1 MLGEN
6 APRDWG
12 IADRTEWVSDKP
24 LSGEAR
30 LPALEGYDVI
40 GFSESVDFAVERMK
54 TMPAH
59 NGKPAH
65 QVKRCPAGWYDNK
78 GTCAQGKSP
87 TQSTSPAQRMEQARK
102 LGKWGGKMVGDS
114 KPAPTQQTPKPEPKQ
129 TPPPSAPDNK
139 PEEDKAP
146 LVKTKK
152 FNTVI
157 PNRTPRGAR
166 EIVINEN
173 DLKNNFPN
181 PSDQEKVLKIAKA
194 LNSQMENGV
203 FKETEGTG
211 GKKDRTLLWDEANAL
226 AHRDDKEW
234 TNLIESGPPY
244 PQERVDD
251 FMDAVFT
258 KNVPREMAEYVY
270 SYLPAPAK
278 KQLDKNGS
286 PQKGKIFTGEGDT
299 PEAQASGTNFTSP
312 RGVSIVHAFLRQGG
326 RDAYTGLPLKLGD
339 SEAEHINVQQS
350 GGLDHPDNL
359 VMIRG
364 GVNQKRGSSALS
376 ALVNAAKSEYGDGGE
391 EAKQKLEDL
400 RKSRQEGSQ
409 SRAGAKE
416 QINAIPEEELLA
428 KSWDEVRQL
437 DELTD
442 GTNKG
447 TQYALRR
454 IDFYNLGD
462 RLRGGKVVMPS
473 TIAFPL
479 GKAFFDGDPQVKN
492 QTKNN
497 FNLIRSTFKKW
508 LNDGSGSPE
517 EYIKTVKSALEQA
530 NASPKDTRRAFLD
543 KFFIDVA
550 KTHNDWL
557 VRTHGYEP
565 TTPQK
570 LKEYY
575 ESL

>member
-1 MLGEN
+1 MDIQK
-6 APRDWG
+6 PDDWG
-12 IADRTEWVSDKP
+12 VSPKDNWVSFEELKDNGAP
-24 LSGEAR
+24 V
-30 LPALEGYDVI
+30 LEGRDVV
-40 GFSESVDFAVERMK
+40 GFSESVDFAVGQMK

-65 QVKRCPAGWYDNK
+65 RVKRCPPGWYDNK
-78 GTCAQGKSP
+78 GTCAQGKAP
-87 TQSTSPAQRMEQARK
+87 TQPTSPAQRMEQARK
-102 LGKWGGKMVGDS
+102 EGKWGGRMVGEKRTS
-114 KPAPTQQTPKPEPKQ
+114 SPEPQPKPKE
-129 TPPPSAPDNK
+129 TTSPPLENK

-146 LVKTKK
+146 LIKTKK

-157 PNRTPRGAR
+157 PKRTPRGAR

-258 KNVPREMAEYVY
+258 KNVSREMAEYVY

-278 KQLDKNGS
+278 KQLDKNGT

-299 PEAQASGTNFTSP
+299 PEAQASGANFTSP

-364 GVNQKRGSSALS
+364 GVNQKRGSSPLS
-376 ALVNAAKSEYGDGGE
+376 ALVNAAKSEYGDGSE
-391 EAKQKLEDL
+391 EAKQKLEAL

-416 QINAIPEEELLA
+416 QINAIPEEEFLA

-479 GKAFFDGDPQVKN
+479 GKAFFDGNPQVKN

-530 NASPKDTRRAFLD
+530 NASPKDMRRAFLD

>member
-6 APRDWG
+6 TPQDWG
-12 IADRTEWVSDKP
+12 IADRTEWVSDSP
-24 LSGEAR
+24 LSGEAC
-30 LPALEGYDVI
+30 LPALEGYDVV
-40 GFSESVDFAVERMK
+40 GFSELVSFAAGQLK
-54 TMPAH
+54 QQPAH
-59 NGKPAH
+59 
-65 QVKRCPAGWYDNK
+65 DNRK
-78 GTCAQGKSP
+78 QAAMVQKCDPGFHAQGNRCVQGNVPKP
-87 TQSTSPAQRMEQARK
+87 MASPAQRMEQARK
-102 LGKWGGKMVGDS
+102 SGKWGGRMVRE
-114 KPAPTQQTPKPEPKQ
+114 KQPAPSQTKPEVKQ
-129 TPPPSAPDNK
+129 TPSPSIPNE
-139 PEEDKAP
+139 PEEDRAP
-146 LVKTKK
+146 LEKKKT
-152 FNTVI
+152 FNTII

-181 PSDQEKVLKIAKA
+181 PSDQEKVLKIARA
-194 LNSQMENGV
+194 LNSQIENGV

-258 KNVPREMAEYVY
+258 KNVSREMAEYVY

-278 KQLDKNGS
+278 KQLDKNGT

-299 PEAQASGTNFTSP
+299 PETQASGANFTSP

-364 GVNQKRGSSALS
+364 GVNQKRGSSPLV
-376 ALVNAAKSEYGDGGE
+376 ALVKAAKSEYGDGGE

-479 GKAFFDGDPQVKN
+479 GKAFFDGDPQTKN

-497 FNLIRSTFKKW
+497 FDLIRSTFKKW

-530 NASPKDTRRAFLD
+530 NTSPKDMRRAFLD

>member
-1 MLGEN
+1 MLGDN
-6 APRDWG
+6 APQDWG
-12 IADRTEWVSDKP
+12 VADKTEWVSDSL

-30 LPALEGYDVI
+30 LPALEGYDVV
-40 GFSESVDFAVERMK
+40 GFSDSADFAAGQLK
-54 TMPAH
+54 QQPAH
-59 NGKPAH
+59 
-65 QVKRCPAGWYDNK
+65 DNRQQAAMVQK
-78 GTCAQGKSP
+78 CDPGFHAQGNRCVQGSAP
-87 TQSTSPAQRMEQARK
+87 QRMAKAFDRAKAQ
-102 LGKWGGKMVGDS
+102 GQIPS
-114 KPAPTQQTPKPEPKQ
+114 KALDTPESKSQPSPKPSS
-129 TPPPSAPDNK
+129 PPPALDNK

-146 LVKTKK
+146 LVKTKE
-152 FNTVI
+152 FNVII

-258 KNVPREMAEYVY
+258 KNVSREMAEYVY

-286 PQKGKIFTGEGDT
+286 PQRGKIFTGEGNT
-299 PEAQASGTNFTSP
+299 SEAQASGTNFTSP

-364 GVNQKRGSSALS
+364 GVNQKRGSSPLS

-391 EAKQKLEDL
+391 EAKQKLEAL

-473 TIAFPL
+473 TVAFPL

-497 FNLIRSTFKKW
+497 FNLIRSSFKNW
-508 LNDGSGSPE
+508 LNEGSGSPE
-517 EYIKTVKSALEQA
+517 EYIKSVKSALEAA
-530 NASPKDTRRAFLD
+530 NTSPKDMRRAFLD